1 MIRRPPISTRTD
13 TLFPYTTLFRSPE
26 GRRQFRHPSELRSA
40 EGTARTAF
48 LRFRR
53 RALRTGNRRRLPR
66 LHPARGQVRRHGRT
80 DGADRGRL
88 RRSAAAA
95 GRFLSPLFRRKR
107 VAPPRQLADQ
117 AKNGLQNQSPT
128 AINRARD
135 RPTPYKVRS
144 PFP

>member
-1 MIRRPPISTRTD
+1 MRISD
-13 TLFPYTTLFRSPE
+13 WSSDVCSSDL
-26 GRRQFRHPSELRSA
+26 PSELRSA

-80 DGADRGRL
+80 DGADSGRL

-107 VAPPRQLADQ
+107 VATPRQLADK
-117 AKNGLQNQSPT
+117 AKNGLRNESRSEENTLKLQST
-128 AINRARD
+128 TR
-135 RPTPYKVRS
+135 T
-144 PFP
+144 